1 MSVDP
6 AAFVDLVL
14 RLTDHDVPLDDRD
27 LATMAL
33 LRECPPST
41 KDIGAIQRLIVAL
54 RIPNEEWLHR
64 LQLALVLAA
73 KWADTGC
80 ASRPKKKGGAKERG
94 GRTSGKLPSG
104 NFPRS

>member
-1 MSVDP
+1 MSVDQ

-14 RLTDHDVPLDDRD
+14 RLTDHNVPLDDRD

-41 KDIGAIQRLIVAL
+41 KEIAAIQRLVVAL
-54 RIPNEEWLHR
+54 GLSNDEWLHR
-64 LQLALVLAA
+64 LHLALVLAA
-73 KWADTGC
+73 KWADTGN

-94 GRTSGKLPSG
+94 GRTSGKLPIG
-104 NFPRS
+104 NFPRA